1 MNPTTHI
8 LERLDRGETNAAEE
22 LLPLVYNE
30 LRVLAARK
38 LAGERPG
45 QTLQPTALVHEAW
58 LRLMG
63 STQPRWNGR
72 GHFFAAAAEA
82 IRRILI
88 ENAIKKG
95 RIRHGKGLTRVNVA
109 DLDLAAT
116 ATDEILLEVDEA
128 LQKLEVKD
136 PEKAQLVNLRFFVGL
151 SIPEAARELGISETT
166 AKLRWR
172 FCRAWLYEEL
182 TRNDRGRR

>member
-1 MNPTTHI
+1 LNQTTYI
-8 LERLDRGETNAAEE
+8 LERLDRGETNLAEE

-38 LAGERPG
+38 LSCERPG

-63 STQPRWNGR
+63 NDRQQWNGR

-82 IRRILI
+82 IRRILV
-88 ENAIKKG
+88 ENARRKG
-95 RIRHGKGLTRVNVA
+95 RVRHGKGLTRVDLA

-116 ATDEILLEVDEA
+116 APDEILLEMDEA
-128 LQKLEVKD
+128 LQKLALND
-136 PEKAQLVNLRFFVGL
+136 PEKAQLYEHPRSGSRIGNFRNNGKVAVGIFPRMALRR
-151 SIPEAARELGISETT
+151 AHAR
-166 AKLRWR
+166 
-172 FCRAWLYEEL
+172 
-182 TRNDRGRR
+182 